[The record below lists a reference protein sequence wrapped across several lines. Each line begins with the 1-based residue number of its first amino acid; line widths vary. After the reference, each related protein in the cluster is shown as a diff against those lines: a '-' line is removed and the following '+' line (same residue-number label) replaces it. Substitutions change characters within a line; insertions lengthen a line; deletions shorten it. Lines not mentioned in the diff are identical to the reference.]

1 MIQQRGEQL
10 LDFGYGKE
18 RFDQDMIAGGI
29 LVSGIQ
35 VATKITGKLSDFCPL
50 IVFLAEDFLTSNVTN
65 RTPAPNQQKEIEN
78 LFLGQ
83 SLLVVIKDMLIDFRK
98 FFEIFF
104 S

>member
-1 MIQQRGEQL
+1 
-10 LDFGYGKE
+10 
-18 RFDQDMIAGGI
+18 MIAGGI
-29 LVSGIQ
+29 FGFRNTSSY
-35 VATKITGKLSDFCPL
+35 KITGQLSDFCPL

-83 SLLVVIKDMLIDFRK
+83 SLLVVFKDMLIDFRK
-98 FFEIFF
+98 FFEMFF

>member
-10 LDFGYGKE
+10 FDFGYGKKI
-18 RFDQDMIAGGI
+18 RSRYDRGRNFGFRNTG
-29 LVSGIQ
+29 SY
-35 VATKITGKLSDFCPL
+35 KITGQLSDFCPL
-50 IVFLAEDFLTSNVTN
+50 IVFLAEDFLTSNVIN

-78 LFLGQ
+78 LFLGK